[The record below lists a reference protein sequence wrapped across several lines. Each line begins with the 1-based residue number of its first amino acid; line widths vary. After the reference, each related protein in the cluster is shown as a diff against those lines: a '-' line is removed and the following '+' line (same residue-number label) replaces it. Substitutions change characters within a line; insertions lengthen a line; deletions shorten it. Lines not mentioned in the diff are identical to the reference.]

1 MKLEAELT
9 NPGFAEPALHDLQCS
24 LLFRHEENR
33 LVRCHAVRNDVRDR
47 LRLTRPRRTMN
58 HEVMTLH
65 RVDEGAVLRCIRVL
79 NQKRSERLDLRVI
92 YRVIRR
98 IAWKQSAISGVSGR
112 IGPPQDRPHEGVIN
126 GIHSPIVWTQIRI
139 DRKSTER
146 EVAQDHPSM
155 YLPSSEPR
163 DGFSDALE
171 IGFDRADPLLVA
183 IFKYGEFA
191 VKSYIGFEKL
201 LKAEV

>member
-1 MKLEAELT
+1 MKLEAEFT
-9 NPGFAEPALHDLQCS
+9 NPGFSKPALHDLQRS
-24 LLFRHEENR
+24 LLFRYEEDR
-33 LVRCHAVRNDVRDR
+33 LVRCQAVRNDVRDR
-47 LRLTRPRRTMN
+47 LRLTRARRTMD
-58 HEVMTLH
+58 HKIMALH
-65 RVDEGAVLRCIRVL
+65 RVDEGAMLGCIGVL

-126 GIHSPIVWTQIRI
+126 GIHSPIVRTQIRI

-163 DGFSDALE
+163 DGFSDAVE
-171 IGFDRADPLLVA
+171 IALDRADASLRRHFQTRGVC
-183 IFKYGEFA
+183 G
-191 VKSYIGFEKL
+191 EKL
-201 LKAEV
+201 HWFREVFEG